1 MKKIS
6 LAILL
11 VMAMLLT
18 LLPTAAM
25 ALEEEGRNTTGYDG
39 VELPAGPDTSGN
51 VWTVTPENAQY
62 TLDGRIR
69 LH

>member
-25 ALEEEGRNTTGYDG
+25 ALEEEG
-39 VELPAGPDTSGN
+39 LS
-51 VWTVTPENAQY
+51 
-62 TLDGRIR
+62 LI
-69 LH
+69 HI